1 MIKKPFLRKE
11 NPWQRRRK
19 KLQYSLFK
27 KLSRNAMPVFVRGG
41 DLISIQPMAWGE
53 YEPEVVELIKH
64 WADTNHSDFFWD
76 IGANIGLISCQVG
89 HLFKQV
95 HLFEPNPDC
104 LSLLK
109 INLKSML
116 RNQETHVHPYA
127 LGNQK
132 ERLTLMVPFDNWGGA
147 FISSAD
153 NEYSPDVLAHKD
165 GFTRFDPT
173 QYQAHEVQ
181 VESAVDIM
189 SALFSSMRSMGL
201 RKGVIKIDVEGF
213 ESLVLKAISSTVP
226 EDFEVMVVFENWNL
240 DASLPVLTLG
250 SNLKADFFHLASDV
264 RPWPFLPRTV
274 NSIYNFIRGGH
285 SVFLEPLTQMLPAG
299 TCVLMIAPNDI

>member
-1 MIKKPFLRKE
+1 MINTPFLRKE

-19 KLQYSLFK
+19 KLQYSLLK

-53 YEPEVVELIKH
+53 YEPEVVELIKY

-127 LGNQK
+127 LGN
-132 ERLTLMVPFDNWGGA
+132 
-147 FISSAD
+147 
-153 NEYSPDVLAHKD
+153 
-165 GFTRFDPT
+165 
-173 QYQAHEVQ
+173 
-181 VESAVDIM
+181 
-189 SALFSSMRSMGL
+189 
-201 RKGVIKIDVEGF
+201 
-213 ESLVLKAISSTVP
+213 
-226 EDFEVMVVFENWNL
+226 
-240 DASLPVLTLG
+240 
-250 SNLKADFFHLASDV
+250 
-264 RPWPFLPRTV
+264 
-274 NSIYNFIRGGH
+274 
-285 SVFLEPLTQMLPAG
+285 
-299 TCVLMIAPNDI
+299 